1 MGQESDQLIYQS
13 LDDGGLAPI
22 DQEDVMQ
29 HQYRSSTESDENPM
43 NPDVEATREE
53 IERTRERMSE
63 TIGAISE
70 RLDPHALTQQAK
82 GAVRGATIGR
92 LESAAKAA
100 STAAKDAVTS
110 AGESLSGVA
119 KGAVTSAGES
129 LSGAAHKVK
138 DTIGS
143 VGDHVGSGA
152 QANGGSHADP
162 VEITFDVDGSD
173 RISWAGRLRIG
184 PRIESMADQAR
195 SGFRQGLEK
204 KPLLVGIALV
214 GLGALVGF
222 LIPESEQESRLL
234 GRMGSRW
241 VPGARVVTDDQ
252 ADRLTV

>member
-22 DQEDVMQ
+22 DREDVMQ
-29 HQYRSSTESDENPM
+29 QQYRSSTESDENPVS
-43 NPDVEATREE
+43 PEVEATKEE
-53 IERTRERMSE
+53 IERTRERMGE
-63 TIGAISE
+63 TIDAISE

-82 GAVRGATIGR
+82 GAVRDATIGR
-92 LESAAKAA
+92 VESTAKAA
-100 STAAKDAVTS
+100 GAAAKDAVTS
-110 AGESLSGVA
+110 AGESLGGAA

-143 VGDHVGSGA
+143 VSDRVGSVA
-152 QANGGSHADP
+152 QANGYSHTDS
-162 VEITFDVDGSD
+162 VRTTYEVDQSD
-173 RISWAGRLRIG
+173 RLSWVGRLRTS
-184 PRIESMADQAR
+184 PRIGSMADQAR

-204 KPLLVGIALV
+204 KPLVVGIALV

-222 LIPESEQESRLL
+222 VIPESERESRLL

-241 VPGARVVTDDQ
+241 IPGAHVVADNQ
-252 ADRLTV
+252 ADRLSV